1 MKRTTRHDFAIFVL
15 RLTGLVEST
24 LDMLPEM
31 PELKPD
37 VHQLISDMVRD
48 HFISTVDPDS
58 MVHLAEDIGSCPN
71 EKSVA
76 LGIFVDSKELAI
88 SLKVMER
95 DLPEGESS
103 DFELVLY
110 QDDSVVC
117 SRRFR
122 MADILA
128 MW

>member
-48 HFISTVDPDS
+48 HYISTVDTDS
-58 MVHLAEDIGSCPN
+58 MVHLAEDIGSCTKD
-71 EKSVA
+71 KSVA

-95 DLPEGESS
+95 DLSEGESS

-122 MADILA
+122 MADILS

>member
-58 MVHLAEDIGSCPN
+58 MVRLAEDIGSCPKD
-71 EKSVA
+71 KSVA

-95 DLPEGESS
+95 DLSEGESS

-122 MADILA
+122 MADILS